1 LLFRKRQKRGGM
13 PPGQSFDS
21 ELPPERQQL
30 FRIDFEMML
39 KGSTHR
45 RRKGPVRQ
53 YGVTVNGSTRLVTSG
68 DVVDLDTYRALLAAG
83 AIRPVG
89 PDPMPELEQTSV
101 AICDPAADHAE
112 E

>member
-1 LLFRKRQKRGGM
+1 M
-13 PPGQSFDS
+13 PPGQAADS
-21 ELPPERQQL
+21 DVSRERQQL

-39 KGSTHR
+39 KGSTHK
-45 RRKGPVRQ
+45 RRKGLVRQ

-68 DVVDLDTYRALLAAG
+68 DVVDLDTYKALLAAG
-83 AIRPVG
+83 AVRPLG
-89 PDPMPELEQTSV
+89 TDPLPEIDQRSV